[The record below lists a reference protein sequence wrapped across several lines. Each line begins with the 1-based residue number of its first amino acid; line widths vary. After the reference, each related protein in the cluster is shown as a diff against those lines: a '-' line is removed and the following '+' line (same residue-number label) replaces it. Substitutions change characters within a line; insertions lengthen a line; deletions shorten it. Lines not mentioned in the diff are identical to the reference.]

1 MSRVSIVA
9 GLAGVCLSASVASAQ
24 AVVVNLS
31 EWKVS
36 MPRDTVAAG
45 AVTFRINNNGSMNH
59 ALHVRGD
66 GVDKGT
72 KEVAARQSASLT
84 VTLKPGTYEAFCP
97 MSDESHKMA
106 GMTKKFVV
114 VDAKKP

>member
-1 MSRVSIVA
+1 MTIRTTFAAALAVCVA
-9 GLAGVCLSASVASAQ
+9 ASQSAAQ
-24 AVVVNLS
+24 AVTVNLS
-31 EWKVS
+31 EWKIS
-36 MPRDTVAAG
+36 LPRDTFPAG
-45 AVTFRINNNGSMNH
+45 AVTFRVNNNGSMNH
-59 ALHVRGD
+59 ALYLRGE

-72 KEVAARQSASLT
+72 KEIVARQSASLT

-106 GMTKKFVV
+106 GMTRKIVV